1 MGNDD
6 TNILGMMPP
15 NAKIKVYWDDTTD
28 NYTREAKNR
37 VRAHFSKKYGVNRK
51 NVNVIFRPI
60 KIDEHGNTIDMCQ
73 AGIDN
78 INDTGYQRQLF
89 KEWLDREKK
98 VVDFDRLIALDDKV
112 NSALKIEEF
121 STRQRKWNLK
131 WLKINNLLCFG
142 DNEPIYFNK
151 LKGITLVVSEPKN
164 QGGKTTFSMEA
175 VRYLIFGTTSK
186 NDRNEE
192 LFNSFSESDEVLVKG
207 GIEIE
212 DEEFIIERKLTRR
225 ATKDGGYTVKG
236 GVEYYQLMAD
246 GSEKDLKGE
255 ESSDTLKK
263 IKDTIG
269 SESDFE
275 IIISAN
281 AKNLEDLID
290 TKPTERGKLLTRFIG
305 LEPIELK
312 EGKAR
317 ELYNEFAKKMISN
330 QFDVIQLETEI
341 VDHEENIVTNTELLN
356 SLNTSLVDVKDDI
369 TEKTNEKEALIGKKY
384 NIDDEIIKMNPKT
397 VQEQIDS
404 YTEKGLTAKTRVDL
418 IKPRLTE
425 IGDVTFDEDVHQ
437 ARTSEDKLIS
447 IAKSKNESEISRLNN
462 LIEDLKNSE
471 ICPTCNRPLEGVDNS
486 GKIVEHTKSIKDIT
500 KTIKSQDDRLAEIVT
515 ELTSFAD
522 TKKLVNE
529 RNTLELERDKLEVEM
544 DSLRNKIK
552 DKRNQ
557 LKQYNLNNDAIDL
570 NKKWDMEIAIIQT
583 NIQTLEFKRDGLI
596 KSVQSTETD
605 IKNDEADIVKKEAI
619 IEKIKKED
627 QIEKIFKIYIDM
639 VGKRGISKLVLRSV
653 IPIIN
658 AELHRLLDDVCN
670 FDIELYLN
678 DKNDVEF
685 LIIMDGVEK
694 KLKSASGLERF
705 ASSIAL
711 RTVLG
716 RVSYLPKPNFLQ
728 FDEIFGPVASENL
741 DSMKSLFDK
750 ILDWYDTIMLI
761 THNDI
766 VKDWADNIVTIKK
779 VNNVSTISMK

>member
-1 MGNDD
+1 MGNN
-6 TNILGMMPP
+6 TVSIPS

-37 VRAHFSKKYGVNRK
+37 VRSHFSKKYGVNRK

-89 KEWLDREKK
+89 KEWLARENK

-121 STRQRKWNLK
+121 STRQRKYSLK

-142 DNEPIYFNK
+142 DNDPVYFNK

-175 VRYLIFGTTSK
+175 IKYLFFGTTSK

-192 LFNSFSESDEVLVKG
+192 LFNSFSDSDEVLVKG

-225 ATKDGGYTVKG
+225 PTKDGGYTVKG
-236 GVEYYQLMAD
+236 GVEYYQLMPD

-255 ESSDTLKK
+255 ESGETLKK
-263 IKDTIG
+263 IKETIG
-269 SESDFE
+269 SEADFE

-305 LEPIELK
+305 LEPIEMK
-312 EGKAR
+312 EAKAR
-317 ELYNEFAKKMISN
+317 ELYNEFAKKMVSN
-330 QFDVIQLETEI
+330 QYDVIQLETEI
-341 VDHEENIVTNTELLN
+341 NEHGETIVADNELLT
-356 SLNTSLVDVKDDI
+356 SLNESLVAVKLELS
-369 TEKTNEKEALIGKKY
+369 EKTAEKEVLIGKKH
-384 NIDDEIIKMNPKT
+384 NIDDEILKTNPVT
-397 VQEQIDS
+397 VNEQIDE
-404 YTEKGLTAKTRVDL
+404 YIIKGKTASTRVTI
-418 IKPRLTE
+418 IKTRLTE
-425 IGDVTFDEDVHQ
+425 IGDITFDEDLHQ
-437 ARTSEDKLIS
+437 SRTTEDKLIS
-447 IAKSKNESEISRLNN
+447 IAKSKNESEISRLTN

-471 ICPTCNRPLEGVDNS
+471 ICPTCQRPLEGVDNS
-486 GKIVEHTKSIKDIT
+486 ERINEHTKTINELT
-500 KTIKSQDDRLAEIVT
+500 KTIEEQDARLVEIETELAE
-515 ELTSFAD
+515 FAD

-544 DSLRNKIK
+544 ESLRNKIK
-552 DKRNQ
+552 ERRTR
-557 LKQYNLNNDAIDL
+557 LKEYNLNNDAIEM
-570 NKKWDMEIAIIQT
+570 NKKWDIEISFIQT
-583 NIQTLEFKRDGLI
+583 KIQTLEFKRDGI
-596 KSVQSTETD
+596 VKSIQATETN
-605 IKNDEADIVKKEAI
+605 IATDEADIIKKEVI

-685 LIIMDGVEK
+685 LIILDGVEK
-694 KLKSASGLERF
+694 KLKSASGLEKF

-716 RVSYLPKPNFLQ
+716 RVSYLPKPNFLL
-728 FDEIFGPVASENL
+728 FDEIFGPVAVENL
-741 DSMKSLFDK
+741 DSMKALFDR

-761 THNDI
+761 THNDV
-766 VKDWADNIVTIKK
+766 VKDWSDHIVTIKK
-779 VNNVSTISMK
+779 LNNISTISTK